1 MKNYLL
7 IFVLTLSLQSFAQYS
22 VSAGTSMIKAFGVQ
36 GVYPGFHIGLE
47 LSKDEQSTLYGR
59 IGIYPGK
66 KNEAQDGI
74 AYTISKDGSANPYSY
89 PLTAMEKYNYTIIE
103 LGKRFYFGNGFDNGF
118 GFYGGSNLNFVF
130 NKVQF
135 TDIQKYDAAI
145 YDLYVGDQLVKDES
159 RAFGSIFGLS
169 FGLNAGI
176 KNSFYF
182 GTLYLDGGISYP
194 ILAQP
199 SNIIAS
205 YTSMYKPLIFSVSL
219 GFRKDF
225 Y

>member
-1 MKNYLL
+1 MKNFLL
-7 IFVLTLSLQSFAQYS
+7 LTVLFFSVQAFAQYS
-22 VSAGTSMIKAFGVQ
+22 ISVGPSMIKPFGGA
-36 GVYPGFHIGLE
+36 GVFPGFHVGVE
-47 LSKDEQSTLYGR
+47 LTKDEESSLYGR

-66 KNEAQDGI
+66 KIDAQAGYV
-74 AYTISKDGSANPYSY
+74 YTVSKDGTANPYSY
-89 PLTAMEKYNYTIIE
+89 ELSASEKYNYTVIE

-118 GFYGGSNLNFVF
+118 GFYGGTNLNFVF
-130 NKVQF
+130 NKVKF
-135 TDIQKYDAAI
+135 TDIENYDATI
-145 YDLYVGDQLVKDES
+145 YDLYVGDELVKDKS
-159 RAFGSIFGLS
+159 RAFGSIFGLA

-182 GTLYLDGGISYP
+182 GTLYLDAGISYP

-199 SNIIAS
+199 SNTIAS
-205 YTSMYKPLIFSVSL
+205 YSSMYQPLIFNINL